1 MLGVNLWKLWITH
14 LWGGMVDTR
23 KPGEWWMRMWMNVV
37 WGGKVSSGSGSGS
50 GSGTGSGTVTVPHR
64 SVSDP
69 TGRHQLR
76 PPRRATASARM
87 LGMALHVDARTAPG
101 PATRGDLPFRVLA
114 GLWII
119 TGGLVAAVTGPLG
132 LEHGSWSA
140 AFQVLVGGVLQAGMG
155 IAQHALAA
163 RRISRRTLLAEIL
176 TWNLG
181 CLAVIGGTV
190 LTAPLLVDAGGLLL
204 VATMVLM
211 IRAVGRGAQG
221 TAWALWTYRSVLL
234 LTMVS
239 VPIGLVLAHLR
250 AA

>member
-1 MLGVNLWKLWITH
+1 MFD
-14 LWGGMVDTR
+14 MA
-23 KPGEWWMRMWMNVV
+23 
-37 WGGKVSSGSGSGS
+37 
-50 GSGTGSGTVTVPHR
+50 
-64 SVSDP
+64 
-69 TGRHQLR
+69 HQLD
-76 PPRRATASARM
+76 PRSTTTAS
-87 LGMALHVDARTAPG
+87 LGD
-101 PATRGDLPFRVLA
+101 DLPCRLLA
-114 GLWII
+114 GVWII

-155 IAQHALAA
+155 VAQHALTA
-163 RRISRRTLLAEIL
+163 RHLSRRTLLAEML

-181 CLAVIGGTV
+181 CLAVIGGTL

-221 TAWALWTYRSVLL
+221 PAWALWTYRTVLV

-239 VPIGLVLAHLR
+239 IPIGLVLAHLR
-250 AA
+250 AG